1 MSQSKVSREVYRDV
15 AAERGRQVAKWGTET
30 ALRGSF
36 GSFTEYAGWK
46 YLIAGEEVG
55 EVARA
60 VLEHQPL
67 QNQAYL
73 GHLYEECIQ
82 TAAVFLALA
91 EGVAL
96 EMEA

>member
-36 GSFTEYAGWK
+36 GSFSEYAGHK
-46 YLIAGEEVG
+46 YLIAGEESG

-60 VLEHQPL
+60 VLEGQTL
-67 QNQAYL
+67 E
-73 GHLYEECIQ
+73 HLYEECIQ
-82 TAAVFLALA
+82 TAAVFLAMA

-96 EMEA
+96 EMAL